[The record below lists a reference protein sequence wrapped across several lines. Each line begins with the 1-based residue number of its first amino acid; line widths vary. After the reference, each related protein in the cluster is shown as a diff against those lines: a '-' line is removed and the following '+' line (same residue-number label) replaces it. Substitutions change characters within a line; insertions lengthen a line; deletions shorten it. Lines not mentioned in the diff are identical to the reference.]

1 MTTTHHPHLRLV
13 PDDGRD
19 PFPRA
24 DTARRGGLTVEEKA
38 REHRLRREAQRY
50 GLSLRRSRTTGKY
63 SFVRIDDRTYAF
75 GGNGRGPR
83 DLEWVERR
91 LSGFRGLDA

>member
-1 MTTTHHPHLRLV
+1 MTTIHHPHLRLV

-19 PFPRA
+19 LSPRA
-24 DTARRGGLTVEEKA
+24 DPARRGGLTVEDKA

-63 SFVRIDDRTYAF
+63 SLIRMHDRTYAF
-75 GGNGRGPR
+75 GGNGR
-83 DLEWVERR
+83 DLEWVERW
-91 LSGFRGLDA
+91 LSGFRDPDA